1 MKYFYVLIFALFIQH
16 QLQACSAFYAK
27 DKNNIYVGINVDW
40 KVSDSQ
46 IHFFPPANNK
56 YGYLNFNIRGY
67 FDNSFGDTGGIN
79 DQGLF
84 YEWTDNLYPKDF
96 SFHVPGTVNYNGYII
111 DLIMTTC
118 TTVEE
123 AENLFK
129 TYNAPYFSYTHL
141 LIGDRS
147 GNSLVIERAEN
158 DSLTFI
164 RSGKSYQLVTNFLNS
179 YLDNPKTTDF
189 IACYR
194 YEYIDKMLEDNK
206 DISMDL
212 FRTILDGAANKGQ
225 ENPTIFSIIY
235 DIKNLVVYTYIN
247 QNYEETF
254 KFNLIEE
261 LKKGQH
267 SLSLPQLFSGIK
279 GIYPVSDELIKS
291 SSVNL
296 SWVGDVDDYEI
307 LLSTNKEFTDPIS
320 TKTKNINYET
330 VSLPGLFVLMLFLS
344 SALIRKKKKILIIGI
359 FILFSVG
366 GCEKNN
372 VELPEMFS
380 TIKHSKTIN
389 GLLPNNTY
397 YWKIIV
403 SGENGYKTESK
414 VYSFLTSDFNNHKN

>member
-1 MKYFYVLIFALFIQH
+1 MKYFYVLIFVLFIPH
-16 QLQACSAFYAK
+16 QAQACSAFYAK
-27 DKNNIYVGINVDW
+27 NENKILVGVNIDW
-40 KVSDSQ
+40 RVPDSQ
-46 IHFFPPANNK
+46 IHFFPAANNK

-67 FDNSFGDTGGIN
+67 FNSNSFGDCGGIN

-84 YEWTDNLYPKDF
+84 YEWTDNLYPVDF
-96 SFHVPGTVNYNGYII
+96 SFHVNGTEYYSGYIL

-118 TTVEE
+118 STVKEV
-123 AENLFK
+123 ENLFK
-129 TYNAPYFSYTHL
+129 TYNAPYFSYVHL

-158 DSLTFI
+158 DSLAFI
-164 RSGKSYQLVTNFLNS
+164 RSGESYQLITNFLNS
-179 YLDNPKTTDF
+179 YLDNPKTADF
-189 IACYR
+189 IGCYR
-194 YEYIDKMLEDNK
+194 YEYIDKMLENNK
-206 DISMDL
+206 DISIDL

-235 DIKNLVVYTYIN
+235 DLKNLDVYTYIY

-279 GIYPVSDELIKS
+279 GIYPVSDELIKG

-296 SWVGDVDDYEI
+296 SWVGDVDEYEI
-307 LLSTNKEFTDPIS
+307 LLSANREFSDPIS
-320 TKTKNINYET
+320 TKTKSINYERT
-330 VSLPGLFVLMLFLS
+330 SLPGLFILMLFLS
-344 SALIRKKKKILIIGI
+344 SALIRKRKKLLVIGI
-359 FILFSVG
+359 FILISVG

-372 VELPEMFS
+372 VELPDTVS
-380 TIKHSKTIN
+380 AIKHSKTIN

-397 YWKIIV
+397 YWKIIA
-403 SGENGYKTESK
+403 SGEYGYKTESK
-414 VYSFLTSDFNNHKN
+414 VYSFLTSDFK